1 MNSVSVSLQE
11 LAELSEAA
19 GFSLP
24 ETVLKPLAGYLGLLM
39 QWNKVMN
46 LVGPRTWRE
55 TFSTLV
61 VDSLH
66 LGRFLEELT
75 ESQPKSALT
84 AASVPEIWDL
94 GAGAGLPGLPLRMV
108 WQKGSYWMIE
118 AREKRALFLSTVL
131 ARHPLPGVTVYRGRA
146 EAFMAGPPPRIA
158 DIVISRAFMP
168 WPKVLELVREHLAPN
183 ALVVLLLRE
192 AFSSVDSGGWN
203 IVGRHTYTVGQS
215 KRHFCALMPD
225 PLADILSAAE

>member
-24 ETVLKPLAGYLGLLM
+24 ETVLEPLAGYLGLLM

-146 EAFMAGPPPRIA
+146 ETFMAGPPSRIA

-168 WPKVLELVREHLAPN
+168 WPKVLELVQEHLAPN
-183 ALVVLLLRE
+183 SLVVLLLRE
-192 AFSSVDSGGWN
+192 ALSSVDSGGWN
-203 IVGRHTYTVGQS
+203 VVGRYTYTVGQA
-215 KRHFCALMPD
+215 KRHFCALMPGGV
-225 PLADILSAAE
+225 AEMARTA